1 MTVVDRLTVLPDDA
15 DTGAAREGRFWY
27 GLVVGLLCAAPVW
40 LAVAATAWWIV
51 R

>member
-1 MTVVDRLTVLPDDA
+1 MTVVDRPTVRTDDA
-15 DTGAAREGRFWY
+15 YTGVAQDGRFWY

>member
-1 MTVVDRLTVLPDDA
+1 MDRPTVSTDDA
-15 DTGAAREGRFWY
+15 DTGVGTREGRFWY